1 MKNPSINAFYARINK
16 LVLLAEAYT
25 EISDLAFIIK
35 VCRLK
40 PLALRDFSITLRKQW
55 IDEYGNSLNIIK
67 GKRIHIIEND
77 LSIDRDKLVCTDM
90 YHNLSLSKIAKM
102 SKLAY
107 ICCGYDDEP
116 YYMISFLGIDN
127 YLRTYLYYDFQ
138 WQQVSSLILGMR
150 VLKFIA
156 HNQDVRFFINSTKKE
171 KLPVPCSKG
180 EEWLS
185 LLPASQLLLTTLEKR
200 YGTVFSFLTGE

>member
-1 MKNPSINAFYARINK
+1 MKNLSINSFFGRINK
-16 LVLLAEAYT
+16 LVLLTEAYT
-25 EISDLAFIIK
+25 EIKDLVFIIK
-35 VCRLK
+35 ACRLK
-40 PLALRDFSITLRKQW
+40 PLALRDFAITLRKQW

-67 GKRIHIIEND
+67 GKRIKIIEND

-90 YHNLSLSKIAKM
+90 YHGLTLTKIAKM
-102 SKLAY
+102 SKMVY
-107 ICCGYDDEP
+107 ICCGYDEQP
-116 YYMISFLGIDN
+116 YYMVSFLGLDN

-156 HNQDVRFFINSTKKE
+156 QNQDVRFFINSTKRE
-171 KLPVPCSKG
+171 KLPIPCSKG

-185 LLPASQLLLTTLEKR
+185 LLPASRLLLTTLEKR